1 MAKINILKESSDVNG
16 VSENVSS
23 PMIQQ
28 MSSVL
33 QSICIELTVP
43 SNTFN
48 PKKVFGE
55 VKDYVKHY
63 ERLLYANI
71 SSFCFNLDNDQRDN
85 FQGNMEKLVE
95 YVFSWDFE
103 NGLRTENAQKNSE
116 EVELRKNTRKVVLKI
131 YDHISLAATQLSSLK
146 QSDEELQRVAMK
158 KLQSFKDEI
167 TKDMS
172 SQLITLVGIFTAI
185 AFLVFGGFNALTS
198 ALEKFS
204 STSLSKIVFLVSLW
218 GLVICNGVFIFLTA
232 IEKITLKEK
241 KIRFYNVF
249 QWTNLILITIAALS
263 IWIYFVD
270 EKNIGSWFVGL
281 LIDIPDI
288 ISIGGFV
295 FIVIFFAIGVI
306 CINSEKIKAYISK
319 KSNSKENKN

>member
-1 MAKINILKESSDVNG
+1 MAKINILKESPDVNG

-48 PKKVFGE
+48 PKKVFSE

-71 SSFCFNLDNDQRDN
+71 SSFCFNLENDQRHN

-103 NGLRTENAQKNSE
+103 NGLRTEKAQNNIE

-146 QSDEELQRVAMK
+146 QSEEELQRVAFK
-158 KLQSFKDEI
+158 KLQPFKDEI

-185 AFLVFGGFNALTS
+185 AFLVFGGFSALTS
-198 ALEKFS
+198 TLENFS
-204 STSLSKIVFLVSLW
+204 SNPISKIVFLVSLW
-218 GLVICNGVFIFLTA
+218 ELVVCNGVFIFLTS
-232 IEKITLKEK
+232 IEKIILKEK
-241 KIRFYNVF
+241 KINFYTVF
-249 QWTNLILITIAALS
+249 QWTNLILITVAALS
-263 IWIYFVD
+263 IWTYFVD
-270 EKNIGSWFVGL
+270 KKNIGTWFVNL
-281 LIDIPDI
+281 LIKEPTI
-288 ISIGGFV
+288 IAAGGFITI
-295 FIVIFFAIGVI
+295 FIIFIAGII
-306 CINSEKIKAYISK
+306 LINLEKIKSVVKNRGKSK
-319 KSNSKENKN
+319 K